1 MSSGRV
7 FQEALRVLLETPLP
21 DVARDDVLAVL
32 EANRSDLLQLFFD
45 AAREAGVERDAALRR
60 SAAVFFWYAS
70 GQLADD
76 LADGDCDYLEEPL
89 RTGPSAA
96 FLLAHLGHATLARAG
111 VGADALADAAHELV
125 VGTGPQHLE
134 VRAQRWDAA
143 LFREVGSGIAGRQLA
158 AYLRVLWAGT
168 ALEDRALAIGFDL
181 GVAAHVAADVR
192 TGDERFHGLDAG
204 ARREILDWAQQSI
217 ARARAHGLASIE
229 AALRGFEPALAR
241 AIAAEPAA

>member
-21 DVARDDVLAVL
+21 NVARDDVLAVL

-45 AAREAGVERDAALRR
+45 AAREAGIERDVALRR

-96 FLLAHLGHATLARAG
+96 FLLAHLGYATLALAG
-111 VGADALADAAHELV
+111 VGGAALADAARELV
-125 VGTGPQHLE
+125 IGTGPQHLE
-134 VRAQRWDAA
+134 VRAQHWDAA

-192 TGDERFHGLDAG
+192 TGDERFHGLDASE
-204 ARREILDWAQQSI
+204 RREILDWAQDSI
-217 ARARAHGLASIE
+217 ARARAHGLVSIE
-229 AALRGFEPALAR
+229 AALRGFEPALER

>member
-96 FLLAHLGHATLARAG
+96 FLLAHLGYATLAAAG
-111 VGADALADAAHELV
+111 VGAAALADAARELV

-192 TGDERFHGLDAG
+192 TGDERFHGLDTA

-217 ARARAHGLASIE
+217 ARARAHGLVSIE

>member
-1 MSSGRV
+1 V
-7 FQEALRVLLETPLP
+7 FQEALRILLEASLP

-45 AAREAGVERDAALRR
+45 AAREAGIERDAALRR

-96 FLLAHLGHATLARAG
+96 FLLAHLGYATLVETG
-111 VGADALADAAHELV
+111 VDAAALAEAARELV
-125 VGTGPQHLE
+125 RGTGPQHLE
-134 VRAQRWDAA
+134 VRARSWDAA

-158 AYLRVLWAGT
+158 AYLRVLWANS
-168 ALEDRALAIGFDL
+168 ALEARALEIGFDL

-192 TGDERFHGLDAG
+192 TGDPRFHGLG
-204 ARREILDWAQQSI
+204 AAERREIVAWAQAAI
-217 ARARAHGLASIE
+217 ARARAHGLASVE
-229 AALRGFEPALAR
+229 AALRGFERALEKT
-241 AIAAEPAA
+241 AIAEPAA